1 MKKILM
7 IAFHFPPILGSSGMH
22 RTLGFSR
29 YLPEFGWEP
38 IVLTAHPFAYENQR
52 EELNKEIPAELQVE
66 RAFAFDAARHFSIF
80 GRYPRALAVPDR
92 WASWYFDA
100 VRRGKQLLRQHQIDA
115 IWSSYPIPTAHSI
128 GLALH
133 QFSGK
138 PWISD
143 FRDPMAQ
150 EGYPSDPILK
160 DAYIVLERA
169 TIEQSTAVTLTTPGA
184 VRLYHQR
191 YPHFVDKVHLLEN
204 GYDEETFVG
213 TEAGAP
219 LNPGKITLL
228 HSGIVY
234 PQERDPTS
242 LFTALATLKERN
254 PELTNRLRLRFR
266 APAHEDLL
274 VELSKRFGITEL
286 IELMPPVGYREAL
299 NEMLSADALMIL
311 QSNGCNDQI
320 PVKLYE
326 YLRAGRPIIALT
338 DDAGDTAQLLKKV
351 GIEAIAPLNDSM
363 RIADMLIRAISNFD
377 KQYLPSFEVIRDFSR
392 KGRTYRLARFLKD
405 IVDPA

>member
-1 MKKILM
+1 
-7 IAFHFPPILGSSGMH
+7 
-22 RTLGFSR
+22 
-29 YLPEFGWEP
+29 
-38 IVLTAHPFAYENQR
+38 
-52 EELNKEIPAELQVE
+52 
-66 RAFAFDAARHFSIF
+66 
-80 GRYPRALAVPDR
+80 
-92 WASWYFDA
+92 
-100 VRRGKQLLRQHQIDA
+100 
-115 IWSSYPIPTAHSI
+115 
-128 GLALH
+128 
-133 QFSGK
+133 
-138 PWISD
+138 
-143 FRDPMAQ
+143 
-150 EGYPSDPILK
+150 
-160 DAYIVLERA
+160 
-169 TIEQSTAVTLTTPGA
+169 VTLTTPGA

-320 PVKLYE
+320 PVKIYE

-351 GIEAIAPLNDSM
+351 GIEAIAPLNDSV
-363 RIADMLIRAISNFD
+363 RIADMLVRVISNFD
-377 KQYLPSFEVIRDFSR
+377 KQYLPSFEVIQNFSR
-392 KGRTYRLARFLKD
+392 KGRTYQLARLFEKLL
-405 IVDPA
+405 